1 MQPLNSKYDSIILIT
16 VTLLLVVGTVMVY
29 SASSFKALQSHEDS
43 HYYFKNH
50 LMKLLIGVVVLL
62 VAANVPYRFWLR
74 ISPILLFL
82 SFCALIYLLY
92 APGVKI
98 IRNSKR
104 WLNLGLMQFQPS
116 DFARLSLILF
126 LSFTLGKHSFQ
137 REITLKSFLIYLAFI
152 ALLALPI
159 LKQPDLG
166 SALLTAFIGVC
177 LIFLAGAKLRHLA
190 ALAVTAVPTL
200 GLYIFFKGGY
210 HWERIKNFLGTWKG
224 ETSVYQTNQSLI
236 ALGNG
241 GFFGLGLGDSRQ
253 KYDFLPDPFT
263 DFIYAIIGE
272 ELGIIGTV
280 AILILFLILMWRA
293 YKITMAAPDLPTK
306 LLGFGIILNIGI
318 YAFINAGVVVN
329 LLPNKGIPM
338 PFLSY
343 GGSSMMVNL
352 FFIGILLNMAAQNW
366 QSRRLHPANNYLN
379 LRPYPT
385 RRFRRHVGR
394 RAY

>member
-1 MQPLNSKYDSIILIT
+1 MQPLNSKFDSTILVT

-50 LMKLLIGVVVLL
+50 LIKLLVGVAVLL

-74 ISPILLFL
+74 LSPILLFL
-82 SFCALIYLLY
+82 SFCALLYLLY
-92 APGVKI
+92 APGVKV

-104 WLNLGLMQFQPS
+104 WLSLGLMQFQPS

-126 LSFTLGKHSFQ
+126 LSFVLGKNSFQ
-137 REITLKSFLIYLAFI
+137 REITLKSFLSYVAII
-152 ALLALPI
+152 VLLALPI
-159 LKQPDLG
+159 LRQPDLG

-177 LIFLAGAKLRHLA
+177 LIFLAGAKLRHLG
-190 ALAVTAVPTL
+190 ALAVTAVPAL

-210 HWERIKNFLGTWKG
+210 HWERIKNFLGSWKG

-272 ELGIIGTV
+272 ELGIIGTIM
-280 AILILFLILMWRA
+280 ILILFLILMWRA

-343 GGSSMMVNL
+343 GGSSLIVNL
-352 FFIGILLNMAAQNW
+352 FFIGILLNMAVQNW

-379 LRPYPT
+379 PRPYPT

-394 RAY
+394 RDY